1 MDGRQKK
8 APEEVTIR
16 HAKNGGFIARHS
28 YNNMGSGESYQ
39 PPDEY
44 AFGNHKAMMTHVH
57 AHTSRMGATAETDTD
72 NAGASRGA
80 GTPHGVGAAPDR
92 TGGKPTGVAGRA
104 KAAPPSRRTRGAG
117 VD

>member
-1 MDGRQKK
+1 MDSRKKK

-44 AFGNHKAMMTHVH
+44 AFSDHKGLMTHVH
-57 AHTSRMGATAETDTD
+57 SHTRAMGGGDHDADD
-72 NAGASRGA
+72 AGASVGA
-80 GTPHGVGAAPDR
+80 GRPRGVGAAPNR
-92 TGGKPTGVAGRA
+92 GTATPTGVSGKA
-104 KAAPPSRRTRGAG
+104 KAAPPSKRTYGAG